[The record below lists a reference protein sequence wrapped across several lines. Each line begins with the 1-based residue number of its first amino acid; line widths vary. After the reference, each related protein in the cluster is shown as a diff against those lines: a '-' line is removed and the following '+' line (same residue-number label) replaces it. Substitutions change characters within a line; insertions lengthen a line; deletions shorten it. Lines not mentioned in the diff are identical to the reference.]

1 MTVNGL
7 AKREVLFGFFLRC
20 SVTAEYYKTPVLSNV
35 DAKHIASEA
44 YHDDIIRG
52 AGD

>member
-1 MTVNGL
+1 MTVSGL

-20 SVTAEYYKTPVLSNV
+20 SVTAEYCKTPVLSNV

-44 YHDDIIRG
+44 NHGDIIRG